1 MPDSAIS
8 IVLLLGSYDDKT
20 KLLLDDIK
28 EEVAKVFS
36 GKVFAFLLE
45 NLEWYSTDRFEVLAE
60 IRSNNQIT
68 LYLFEENDLFDVED
82 LDLEHSEDP
91 DEVVRNRLMKK
102 YNVSVLDKKTLR
114 LKYDWLMK
122 LSLEIFLIR
131 ELELTR
137 GGEYLELMHAIYT
150 NQSEKIW
157 FFKNNSVIVSSMLM
171 EYLDKFR
178 VKLRTYING
187 PDLTKS
193 IIRVIMHSR
202 EKD

>member
-1 MPDSAIS
+1 LPDSAIS